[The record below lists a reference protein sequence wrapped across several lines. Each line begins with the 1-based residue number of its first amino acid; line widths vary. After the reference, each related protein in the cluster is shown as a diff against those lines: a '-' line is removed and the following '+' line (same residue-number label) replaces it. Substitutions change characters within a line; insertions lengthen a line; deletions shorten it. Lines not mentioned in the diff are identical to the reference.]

1 MLEICR
7 REGFWNPEDLSFP
20 LTGRHEEG
28 RRWSSPHFPQSSMWR
43 LKGFQSHRAVSQ
55 RSKGLSHSHTQKL
68 QSTAARDGL
77 NHPGK
82 TFCDQRGE
90 RRIVS
95 LASAQGCRGGGRRWV
110 AGRTYFLG
118 VLGPVEKLP
127 GSEKP
132 RSRLCPV
139 TC

>member
-55 RSKGLSHSHTQKL
+55 RSRGLSHSHTQKL
-68 QSTAARDGL
+68 QSIAARDGL
-77 NHPGK
+77 TTRDSMTREVK
-82 TFCDQRGE
+82 GE
-90 RRIVS
+90 SCLWLLPRVVG
-95 LASAQGCRGGGRRWV
+95 AGGG
-110 AGRTYFLG
+110 GGLQGEPTSL
-118 VLGPVEKLP
+118 E
-127 GSEKP
+127 S
-132 RSRLCPV
+132 
-139 TC
+139 